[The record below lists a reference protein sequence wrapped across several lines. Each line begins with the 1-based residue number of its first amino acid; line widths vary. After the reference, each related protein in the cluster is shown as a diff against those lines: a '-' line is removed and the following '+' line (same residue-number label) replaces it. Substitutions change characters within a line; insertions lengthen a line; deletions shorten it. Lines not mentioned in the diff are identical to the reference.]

1 LRLTFDRVYDIGNNV
16 KAQASAIA
24 GRSPVAQLSVNSL
37 SKRFGGIVALEDVSF
52 DVQEGEILGLIGPN
66 GAGKTTVFNCVSR
79 FYDPDGGSISFDN
92 VDLLRL
98 PPHRVVHTGIART
111 FQNVLLFKGMT
122 VLENVLVGQQSRAG
136 SHLLSWL
143 LPSSRTRRAE
153 RKRNRSPLEILD
165 WLGLADVR
173 DLPAAGLPFGIQKR
187 VELARALAANPKLLL
202 LDEPASGLSHEELQ
216 GLADLIRAIRQDL
229 KVTVLLVEHNMD
241 LVMSISD
248 RVCVLNFG
256 RRIAVGTPDDVRSDP
271 AVIEAY
277 LGDQGAQG

>member
-1 LRLTFDRVYDIGNNV
+1 M
-16 KAQASAIA
+16 
-24 GRSPVAQLSVNSL
+24 AQLSVSSL
-37 SKRFGGIVALEDVSF
+37 GKQFGGIVALQDVSF
-52 DVQEGEILGLIGPN
+52 DVHDGEVLGLIGPN

-79 FYDPDGGSISFDN
+79 FYDPDGGSISFDS

-98 PPHRVVHTGIART
+98 PPHRVVHAGIART

-136 SHLLSWL
+136 GGLLGWL
-143 LPSSRTRRAE
+143 LPSTRARLGE
-153 RKRNRSPLEILD
+153 GDLRRSPLEILD
-165 WLGLADVR
+165 WLGLADMR

-216 GLADLIRAIRQDL
+216 GLAQLILAIRKDL
-229 KVTVLLVEHNMD
+229 GVTVLLVEHNMD
-241 LVMSISD
+241 LVMRISD

-256 RRIAVGTPDDVRSDP
+256 RRIAVGTPDEVRSNP